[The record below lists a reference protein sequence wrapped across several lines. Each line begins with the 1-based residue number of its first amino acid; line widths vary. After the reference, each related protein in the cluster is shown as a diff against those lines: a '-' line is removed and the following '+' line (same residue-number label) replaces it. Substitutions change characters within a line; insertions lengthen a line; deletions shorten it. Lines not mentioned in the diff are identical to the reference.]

1 MTYLYIHPF
10 RLKCRSCM
18 CTWSPHTV
26 SRVGIFCSQ
35 QYARAAQMVQQSQA
49 WFMPAAI
56 SGLYK
61 SGVLLSRR
69 VFMLGS
75 RASNFLIASGHCW
88 PLFSPGSHRSESS
101 QQDSYITACFSNT
114 EVPVQSQYN
123 IHSVI
128 NYIKYSPLARKS
140 IFLAGLSSMDI
151 AVSACM
157 QIRITVT
164 NYKM

>member
-1 MTYLYIHPF
+1 MGTCIICHLNQCAQSFSFELLSLNIWPHTWNALKKMTYLYIHPF

-26 SRVGIFCSQ
+26 SRVGVFCSQ
-35 QYARAAQMVQQSQA
+35 QYAKAAQMVQQSQA

-61 SGVLLSRR
+61 SGVLLSGR

-75 RASNFLIASGHCW
+75 RASNLLIASGHCW

-101 QQDSYITACFSNT
+101 HQDSFITACFVKLIPKFS
-114 EVPVQSQYN
+114 PN
-123 IHSVI
+123 ITYPI
-128 NYIKYSPLARKS
+128 W
-140 IFLAGLSSMDI
+140 
-151 AVSACM
+151 
-157 QIRITVT
+157 
-164 NYKM
+164 